1 MTAATTA
8 QPASTRFANLFDLAR
23 LPYFELR
30 GGRLVLADQ
39 ALAGAIDLHSHLALS
54 YGLPARV
61 DLRKAHAE
69 TLHYLPK
76 DRAFDLE
83 LYINKNFVT
92 DDLKRLERDLS
103 LKSLTASGMRKTH
116 TVPNLAREMDELGIT
131 SSVLLPIDMPVL
143 SKNAVTW
150 LRAIDGRPEMIG
162 FGSVHP
168 FARNPEAKLDEQ
180 IRLGARGLKV
190 HPAVQLV
197 GPDHPRA
204 MKLYKLCGARGLP
217 VLFHCGPVG
226 IELAIGRR
234 LSQVRRYEKPIA
246 ETPETTFVLGHSG
259 ALQMEEAVLLAKKYP
274 NVWLE
279 LSSQSLGNVRRIVHG
294 TDPDR
299 IVYGSDWPFYHQAI
313 GLAKVFLA
321 TEGHDALRK
330 KVMFEN
336 AQRLLRIAPC

>member
-1 MTAATTA
+1 MSAASAAAIVTN
-8 QPASTRFANLFDLAR
+8 TRFANLFDLAR
-23 LPYFELR
+23 LPWFELR
-30 GGRLVLADQ
+30 AGRLVLADRS
-39 ALAGAIDLHSHLALS
+39 LAGAIDLHSHLALS
-54 YGLPARV
+54 YGFPARV

-69 TLHYLPK
+69 TEHYLPK
-76 DRAFDLE
+76 DREFDLE
-83 LYINKNFVT
+83 VYINKNFLA

-103 LKSLTASGMRKTH
+103 LKSLTGWGMRKTH
-116 TVPNLAREMDELGIT
+116 TVPNLAREMEELGIT

-143 SKNAVTW
+143 SKNALTW
-150 LRAIDGRPEMIG
+150 LSAIEGRPEMIG

-180 IRLGARGLKV
+180 IRRGARGLKV
-190 HPAVQLV
+190 HPAVQFV

-204 MKLYKLCGARGLP
+204 MKLYALCGARNIP

-234 LSQVRRYEKPIA
+234 LTQVRRYEKPIA
-246 ETPETTFVLGHSG
+246 ENPGTVFVLGHSG
-259 ALQMEEAVLLAKKYP
+259 ALQMEEAIALAAKYP

-279 LSSQSLGNVRRIVHG
+279 LSSQSLSNVKRILG
-294 TDPDR
+294 DADSNR

-321 TEGHDALRK
+321 SEGNDALRK
-330 KVMFEN
+330 KVLHEN
-336 AQRLLRIAPC
+336 AKRLLRIT